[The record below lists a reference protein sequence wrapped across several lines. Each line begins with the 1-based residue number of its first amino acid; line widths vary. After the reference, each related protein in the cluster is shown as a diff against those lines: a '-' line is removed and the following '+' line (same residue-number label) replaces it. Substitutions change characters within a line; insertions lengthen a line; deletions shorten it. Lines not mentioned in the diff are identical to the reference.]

1 MKTLVVNVNPL
12 ETRVALLEDKK
23 LVELVLER
31 EEDRSIVGNVYKGRV
46 DAVLPGIQAAFID
59 IGFKKNGFLYVS
71 DVAGAEGTGDI
82 VLENGV
88 IRSKSRKKRARQ
100 QSIETMIK
108 KNEHVMVQVVKD
120 RLGSKGP
127 RLTNFIT
134 FPGRYQVLLPTIN
147 TLGVSR
153 KIESDQERNRLRKL
167 LRELRPRGMGIISR
181 TACEGRTREE
191 LKSDLDFLLRAW
203 ERVKDKYERAKGVSL
218 LREDLGPVLRTVRDL
233 FTAEFDR
240 LIVDSETEH
249 GRIMNFLEQ
258 FAPHLKK
265 RVKLYREK
273 RPLFDKMGLEE
284 EIEKALRRKV
294 YMKSGGHIC
303 IDHTEALTAID
314 VNTGKFTG
322 KKQLE
327 DTVLH
332 TNLEAAAE
340 IARQVRL
347 RDIGGII
354 VLDFIDMEYPKN
366 RRTLLKE
373 LREALKNDR
382 ARVTLSEITELG
394 MIEMTRK
401 RVKHNLVKA
410 MSQPCPYCEGSSM
423 VKSVTTVTF
432 DTLRRLQGL
441 FCKTREKHI
450 ILQAHPDV
458 ARRLRGENKDLLD
471 AIADRFGREVSIE
484 SVSDFHIHRVC
495 ILRARN
501 RAVIEEQD
509 N

>member
-12 ETRVALLEDKK
+12 ENRIALLEDKR

-31 EEDRSIVGNVYKGRV
+31 EEDRSIVGNIYKGRV

-59 IGFKKNGFLYVS
+59 IGFDKNGFLYVS
-71 DVAGAEGTGDI
+71 DIAGAEGTGDI
-82 VLENGV
+82 VLEDGV
-88 IRSKSRKKRARQ
+88 PRAKSKKKRARQ
-100 QSIETMIK
+100 QSIETMMK
-108 KNEHVMVQVVKD
+108 KNQHVMVQVIKD

-134 FPGRYQVLLPTIN
+134 FPGRYQILLPTVN

-153 KIESDQERNRLRKL
+153 KIESDAERERLRKL
-167 LRELRPRGMGIISR
+167 LRELRPKGMGIISR
-181 TACEGRTREE
+181 TACENRTRDE
-191 LKSDLDFLLRAW
+191 LKDDLDFLLHAWDRAK
-203 ERVKDKYERAKGVSL
+203 EKYERAKGVTL

-233 FTAEFDR
+233 FTAEFDS
-240 LIVDSETEH
+240 LIVDSDTEYA
-249 GRIMNFLEQ
+249 RIINFLEQ

-273 RPLFDKMGLEE
+273 KPLFDKMGIEE

-294 YMKSGGHIC
+294 YLKSGGYIC
-303 IDHTEALTAID
+303 IDYTEALTAID

-327 DTVLH
+327 DTVLQ
-332 TNLEAAAE
+332 TNLEAAKE

-354 VLDFIDMEYPKN
+354 VLDFIDMEFAQNK
-366 RRTLLKE
+366 RALIKC
-373 LREALKNDR
+373 LREHLQHDR
-382 ARVTLSEITELG
+382 ARITLSEITELG

-410 MSQPCPYCEGSSM
+410 MSQPCPYCEGGGL
-423 VKSVTTVTF
+423 VRSVTTVTF
-432 DTLRRLQGL
+432 DVLRRLQGM
-441 FCKTREKHI
+441 FCSLREKHI

-471 AIADRFGREVSIE
+471 AIANRFGREVSIE
-484 SVSDFHIHRVC
+484 SVSDFHIHHIK

-501 RAVIEEQD
+501 REPIDEKEE
-509 N
+509 